1 MAYSVKNIKLL
12 RNGKLYSD
20 LATAKSS
27 IEAYVK
33 ITKGSENLDG
43 VAILGRYN
51 NDTQVST
58 VLGLVYSSGDTANIT
73 YVDSLSI
80 TNDITTINNNILDIS
95 SKIDEI
101 TGGTSGSIAEQIKK
115 AIEALDYSDT
125 AVSGQYVSSVSETDG
140 VISVTR
146 EKLIASAITYN
157 DTTVDATLTKLMN
170 YAYPLTINAS
180 IAGAGVY
187 EIGTTTSVT
196 ISNFS
201 ATVEGKSVTIT
212 AKNVNGTAVAGT
224 SYSETGITSNKTFSI
239 SISAEGQTKSKTLGS
254 VTFVAPIYIGF
265 STANTPSEA
274 TMLAL
279 SSSKKLLQTSQGT
292 TSYTGTASKQYFWIF
307 TPYSVSSVTT
317 SGIECISDFT
327 VTKNAFTYEGKSYN
341 CYGLVGAT
349 ASGEYTYTIK

>member
-43 VAILGRYN
+43 IAILGRYN

-80 TNDITTINNNILDIS
+80 TNDITTINNNISTIN
-95 SKIDEI
+95 SKIEEI

-115 AIEALDYSDT
+115 AIDALDYSDT

-146 EKLIASAITYN
+146 EKLVASDMAYT
-157 DTTVDATLTKLMN
+157 DEMTVAATLKKLMDKN
-170 YAYPLTINAS
+170 FPLTVGCS
-180 IAGAGVY
+180 ISPSALQ
-187 EIGTTTSVT
+187 EIGTTVSTVTINGFTATVDGKTVEITQKTVNGTSVT
-196 ISNFS
+196 GTSWTASNVS
-201 ATVEGKSVTIT
+201 ATTTYKVNITAEGATKSADKTLTFVGPIYVGYSTASTPSETDMKALSKQSLRTSLQTIT
-212 AKNVNGTAVAGT
+212 FNGTATASDGEYITIYSPYAVKQVMSAGFNIF
-224 SYSETGITSNKTFSI
+224 SEFADTTFTYKGMTYHCYRHKAKTASANITFS
-239 SISAEGQTKSKTLGS
+239 
-254 VTFVAPIYIGF
+254 
-265 STANTPSEA
+265 
-274 TMLAL
+274 
-279 SSSKKLLQTSQGT
+279 
-292 TSYTGTASKQYFWIF
+292 
-307 TPYSVSSVTT
+307 
-317 SGIECISDFT
+317 
-327 VTKNAFTYEGKSYN
+327 
-341 CYGLVGAT
+341 
-349 ASGEYTYTIK
+349 